1 MSEMKELKN
10 FQTNLNS
17 DREAKQQ
24 YIDKQVDTE
33 DESNSESSEAEEQIK
48 IIAPR
53 KKAGKSGLDKM
64 LLEQTIS
71 QQNLYLKAQK
81 TICKLRTE
89 IDIEEVRTRYLK
101 LDLNNLQVKL
111 DQEVDKN
118 KEMKNEVFNLKV
130 ENFIFRVVVV
140 LYIMWRI
147 LRLIM

>member
-17 DREAKQQ
+17 DRDAKQQ

-33 DESNSESSEAEEQIK
+33 DESITDDSDVEEPIK
-48 IIAPR
+48 IIARR

-64 LLEQTIS
+64 LLEQTIN
-71 QQNLYLKAQK
+71 QQNLYLKAQR
-81 TICKLRTE
+81 TISKLRTE
-89 IDIEEVRTRYLK
+89 IDIEEVKTRYLK
-101 LDLNNLQVKL
+101 LDMNNLQVKL
-111 DQEVDKN
+111 DQQFDKN
-118 KEMKNEVFNLKV
+118 KEMKNEMFNV
-130 ENFIFRVVVV
+130 RAENFIFRVVVV

>member
-10 FQTNLNS
+10 FQANLNS
-17 DREAKQQ
+17 DRDAKQQ

-33 DESNSESSEAEEQIK
+33 DESITDDSDVEEPIK

-53 KKAGKSGLDKM
+53 KKGGKSGLDKM

-81 TICKLRTE
+81 TISKLRTE
-89 IDIEEVRTRYLK
+89 IDIEEVKTRYLK
-101 LDLNNLQVKL
+101 LDMNNLEVKL
-111 DQEVDKN
+111 DQEIEKN
-118 KEMKNEVFNLKV
+118 KEMKNQIFNVKA
-130 ENFIFRVVVV
+130 ENFIFRVFVV

-147 LRLIM
+147 LRMIM